1 MKKILYIAASVML
14 VLASCT
20 NDESAPEQI
29 EVGFNALTKKS
40 SKSIITLSTFTQGSD
55 KFNVWGFYDQAA
67 TGTTAVN
74 LDAATAS
81 NFMSNVTI
89 EYVTNTWRNATNRYY
104 WPLEGKVGF
113 YGLYPS
119 TYTPAS
125 VTWDGISI
133 SDYTITSENS
143 SGTNADDLMYAY
155 AESGRISEKLAM
167 KFYHALSQVSFLFK
181 TNADYPGATIKVN
194 SVTLNK
200 IDLSGDFSF
209 KQPSTTGWTDN
220 EAQTEDFI
228 YYATQSGA
236 ITTGDA
242 QQYGLNTLM
251 IPQSIGANQKA
262 TINFTISQLNSTD
275 ITYSFEIPLTTE
287 TNDWKI
293 KTGYVYTIN
302 FKLNEIL
309 FNPSVDSW
317 ASIDVSPIDLY
328 NL

>member
-1 MKKILYIAASVML
+1 MNKFLFIAASAML

-40 SKSIITLSTFTQGSD
+40 SKSIITATTFTQGSD

-67 TGTTAVN
+67 TGTNAVN
-74 LDAATAS
+74 LTAATAS
-81 NFMSNVTI
+81 NFMSNVTV
-89 EYVTNTWRNATNRYY
+89 EYVTNTWRNATNHYY

-113 YGLYPS
+113 YGIYPS
-119 TYTPAS
+119 SYSPAS
-125 VTWDGISI
+125 VTWDGITI
-133 SDYTITSENS
+133 SDYTISSANS
-143 SGTNADDLMYAY
+143 SGTNAVDLMYAY
-155 AESGRISEKLAM
+155 AESGRIGTELAM
-167 KFYHALSQVSFLFK
+167 TFYHALSQVSFLFK

-194 SVTLNK
+194 SVTLND

-220 EAQTEDFI
+220 EAQTADFI
-228 YYATQSGA
+228 YYGTQSGA
-236 ITTGDA
+236 ITSGTA

-251 IPQSIGANQKA
+251 IPQNIGVNQKA
-262 TINFTISQLNSTD
+262 TINFTISQENSTD
-275 ITYSFEIPLTTE
+275 ITYSLPIQLTTT
-287 TNDWKI
+287 TNKWEI

-317 ASIDVSPIDLY
+317 ASVDVSPINLY
-328 NL
+328 D

>member
-1 MKKILYIAASVML
+1 MKKILFIAVSAML

-55 KFNVWGFYDQAA
+55 KFNVWGFYDQDA
-67 TGTTAVN
+67 TGATAVS
-74 LDAATAS
+74 LAAATAS

-89 EYVTNTWRNATNRYY
+89 EYVTDTWRNATHRYY

-125 VTWDGISI
+125 VTWYGISI
-133 SDYTITSENS
+133 SDYTITSANS
-143 SGTNADDLMYAY
+143 SGTNAVDLMYAY
-155 AESGRISEKLAM
+155 AESGRIGTELAM
-167 KFYHALSQVSFLFK
+167 TFYHALSQVSFKFK
-181 TNADYPGATIKVN
+181 TDAEYPGATINVN
-194 SVTLNK
+194 SVTLND

-220 EAQTEDFI
+220 EAQTEDFT
-228 YYATQSGA
+228 YYGTQSGA
-236 ITTGDA
+236 ITTGVA

-251 IPQSIGANQKA
+251 IPQSIGATQKA
-262 TINFTISQLNSTD
+262 TINFTISQENSTA
-275 ITYSFEIPLTTE
+275 ITYSFQIPLTTTTSKWE
-287 TNDWKI
+287 I
-293 KTGYVYTIN
+293 KTGYVYTVN

-317 ASIDVSPIDLY
+317 ASVDVSPINLY
-328 NL
+328 D